1 MMYVIYIS
9 LGVNVVLA
17 LLFWMLVKELN
28 KATTEIKRQDAIRKN
43 LIYQIDLMRDAEK
56 LKNESRK
63 KAEQKMG
70 SIDFNNVDT
79 ALSVL
84 HDNTDGD

>member
-1 MMYVIYIS
+1 MYVIYIS
-9 LGVNVVLA
+9 LGVNLVLA
-17 LLFWMLVKELN
+17 VLFYILIKELN
-28 KATTEIKRQDAIRKN
+28 KATTEIKRQEAIRKN
-43 LIYQIDLMRDAEK
+43 LVYQIDLMRDAEE

-70 SIDFNNVDT
+70 SIDFTNVDT

-84 HDNTDGD
+84 HDNTDED

>member
-9 LGVNVVLA
+9 LGVNLVLA
-17 LLFWMLVKELN
+17 VLFYVLIKELN

-43 LIYQIDLMRDAEK
+43 LIYQIDLMLDAEE